1 MDKEEAQK
9 RIRLLRKQVADHD
22 ERYYREAK
30 PEISDFEYDLL
41 KQELLDLETRY
52 PDGSEASSPAF
63 QVGDDR
69 VEGFAKRKHIQPM
82 FSLDNT
88 YSQEELDAFHQRLR
102 KTFKG
107 EALPYVVEPKIDGV
121 AVSLTYHKGR
131 LQYAV
136 TRGNGV
142 EGDDIT
148 RNVREMQTVPR
159 QLTGSNWPETMEVRG
174 ELYMLRE
181 EFLRINREREA
192 RGLPLFANPRN
203 LTAGTIKQLA
213 GIGDRRIEMVLY
225 ALGHCTS
232 EPIRQQSELPA
243 LLQSW
248 GLPVVE
254 KYWAVEGIDA
264 VWDAIQELDQ
274 QRHRF
279 TYDTD
284 GAVVKLDLLEW
295 QKQAGFTSK
304 APRWAIAYKFA
315 AEQAETLLK
324 AIHVQIGRTGAVT
337 PVAELEPVQLAGS
350 TVSRATLHNED
361 EIARKDIRPGDTVV
375 IQKAGEI
382 IPQVLRVV
390 PEKRPADSEPF
401 DFGGYLKSKGI
412 EARREPGQAVWRL
425 VDTGSLEQQHRKLT
439 HFAGKHCMDIENLGE
454 AVVRQLLEQGLV
466 RDAADLY
473 LLTVDDLLGLEKFAR
488 KSSENLIRALES
500 SKQNEWWR
508 LLHGLGIPHVGA
520 QASKDLA
527 RAFPGIRALMA
538 ADEQALVALDGIGAI
553 MARSIRDFFAD
564 PVNRSLVER
573 LLAVGVNGE
582 GQVEVGPTTGSSPL
596 QGKSFVLTGTLPSLT
611 REEATAMIEQAGGR
625 TSSSVSKKT
634 DYVLAGES
642 AGSKLA
648 KAEQL
653 GVPILDEAAFRT
665 LLGKESAKDHALTN
679 AATEM

>member
-1 MDKEEAQK
+1 MNKEEAQK
-9 RIRLLRKQVADHD
+9 RIRSLRKEIVYHD
-22 ERYYREAK
+22 ERYYREAR

-41 KQELLDLETRY
+41 KQELLALESSY
-52 PDGSEASSPAF
+52 PDEDTENSPVF
-63 QVGDDR
+63 KVGDDR
-69 VEGFAKRKHIQPM
+69 VEGFTKRRHVQPM

-88 YSQEELDAFHQRLR
+88 YSQGELYAFHQRLQ
-102 KTFKG
+102 KIFPDQP
-107 EALPYVVEPKIDGV
+107 LHYVVEPKIDGV
-121 AVSLTYHKGR
+121 AISLTYHEGR

-148 RNVREMQTVPR
+148 RNVLEMKTVPK
-159 QLTGSNWPETMEVRG
+159 QLTGNRWPETIEIRG

-192 RGLPLFANPRN
+192 KGLPLFANPRN

-213 GIGDRRIEMVLY
+213 GIGDRRIEIVLY
-225 ALGHCTS
+225 GLGHCTE
-232 EPIRQQSELPA
+232 EPIRRQSELPS

-254 KYWAVEGIDA
+254 KYWAVEGIEA
-264 VWDAIQELDQ
+264 VWSAIQELDE

-284 GAVVKLDLLEW
+284 GAVVKLDSLAW
-295 QKQAGFTSK
+295 QREAGFTSK

-315 AEQAETLLK
+315 AEQAETVLR
-324 AIHVQIGRTGAVT
+324 AIRVQIGRTGALT
-337 PVAELEPVQLAGS
+337 PVAELEPVQLAGT

-361 EIARKDIRPGDTVV
+361 EIIRKDIRPGDTVV

-390 PEKRPADSEPF
+390 LEKRPADSQPF
-401 DFGGYLKSKGI
+401 DFGAYLKSLGYN
-412 EARREPGQAVWRL
+412 ARREPGQAVWRL
-425 VDTGSLEQQHRKLT
+425 VDTDTLEQQHRKLV
-439 HFAGKHCMDIENLGE
+439 HFAGKQCMDIENLGE
-454 AVVRQLLEQGLV
+454 AVVRQLLEQGLI

-473 LLTVDDLLGLEKFAR
+473 QLKVEDLLGLEKFAQ
-488 KSSENLIRALES
+488 KSSENLIRAIEA

-527 RAFPGIRALMA
+527 RAFPNIRALMD
-538 ADEQALVALDGIGAI
+538 ADEQTLQALDGIGEI
-553 MARSIRDFFAD
+553 MARSIREFFAD
-564 PVNRSLVER
+564 PANRALVER

-582 GQVEVGPTTGSSPL
+582 SRSESAEAAPL
-596 QGKSFVLTGTLPSLT
+596 QGKTFVLTGTLPTLS
-611 REEATAMIEQAGGR
+611 REEATALIERAGGR
-625 TSSSVSKKT
+625 VSSSVSKKT
-634 DYVLAGES
+634 DYVLAGEA
-642 AGSKLA
+642 AGSKLT
-648 KAEQL
+648 KAQDL
-653 GVPILDEAAFRT
+653 GVPILDEAAFRAMI
-665 LLGKESAKDHALTN
+665 GA
-679 AATEM
+679 